1 MNYAYRHKENMDQVS
16 IEYSFKT
23 NGKFDKTEKK
33 TWSNRYSSFTDWQKC
48 DSAYLDGSPDYGEYY
63 CNGKILFDLDFNEY
77 SGTYRFDWKDSNGN
91 WWYTYELEDYKK
103 GYRNTYKWV
112 STKCMIRDGYYTDW
126 KTTLYQQYNET
137 LDEHWAALVM
147 KRKFYERVTP
157 QF

>member
-48 DSAYLDGSPDYGEYY
+48 DSSYKDGIFLEKYY
-63 CNGKILFDLDFNEY
+63 CNGKFLFSIDPIEFFGLYNFY
-77 SGTYRFDWKDSNGN
+77 WKDSNGN
-91 WWYTYELEDYKK
+91 GWYTYAKDDIEK

-126 KTTLYQQYNET
+126 TTKLHHQYNET
-137 LDEHWAALVM
+137 LDDHWATLV
-147 KRKFYERVTP
+147 KIRKFYSRVIP